1 MTILLTLFAAGVLTI
16 LLPCILPLVPIVLGV
31 SLSGRNKW
39 RPLVTATGMAASF
52 VAFTLVLQ
60 LLLRQFV
67 QLADLVRVATYYTL
81 LLFGICFVTTR
92 PHLHGNPERVPKP
105 SRALALAGKARLR
118 LHAYLQIAL
127 AALGALPFFWGQGW
141 LALSVSPLL
150 GAIAVALGGRVATRM
165 QQAGARVQHGA
176 SAGLGSESLLSALV
190 VGLTLGLVWVPCAG
204 PALGFALTLVRDQP
218 GFRAFLALT
227 AYAVGAALPLLFIG
241 YGGQRVVRGARGLI
255 QYSGRIK
262 QVSGAVLVLSALAF
276 QFQWFAALQTW
287 LGDHTSVA
295 TFGSVVEARLVG
307 NAMAAPAGSPS
318 SAMSRTEHETDR
330 GAALPQLPKLARA
343 PELAGL
349 GPWYNSPPLTLA
361 SLKGKVVLVD
371 FWTYSCINCVRT
383 LPHIQ
388 ELWSSYKDQPFVIV
402 GVHAPEFTFEKKPEN
417 VADAI
422 RKHHLE
428 YPIAQ
433 DNDFAT
439 WKAFE
444 NQYWPAKYLIDAQGV
459 IRYTHFGEGD
469 YGETEQAVRS
479 LLAELGRVAGG
490 NASGT
495 AASGAAM
502 RREAQSGRL
511 SPETYLGPRGWT
523 SFANRTG
530 MPDARAHRYVT
541 PRTLPIGSFSLAGEW
556 ELVDGERQVLRS
568 GSGEIRYRAVA
579 GEVNLVL
586 GVEKGE
592 APVTVDV
599 RVDGK
604 IAKSITVDRHDLY
617 NLYAGP
623 YGEHEV
629 ALEIRGKNLSAYAF
643 TFGA

>member
-31 SLSGRNKW
+31 SLSGRNRW
-39 RPLVTATGMAASF
+39 RPLVTASGMAASF
-52 VAFTLVLQ
+52 VAFTFVLQ
-60 LLLRQFV
+60 VLLRQFV

-81 LLFGICFVTTR
+81 LLFGICFVATR
-92 PHLHGNPERVPKP
+92 
-105 SRALALAGKARLR
+105 SR
-118 LHAYLQIAL
+118 LQIAL
-127 AALGALPFFWGQGW
+127 AALAALPFFWGRGW
-141 LALSVSPLL
+141 LALILAPLL
-150 GAIAVALGGRVATRM
+150 GTIAVALGGRVAARM
-165 QQAGARVQHGA
+165 QQAGVKVQQGA
-176 SAGLGSESLLSALV
+176 ASGLGSESLLSALV

-227 AYAVGAALPLLFIG
+227 AYAIGAALPLLFIG
-241 YGGQRVVRGARGLI
+241 YGGQRVVRGARGLVR
-255 QYSGRIK
+255 YSGRIK
-262 QVSGAVLVLSALAF
+262 QASGAVLVLSALAF
-276 QFQWFAALQTW
+276 QFQWFVGLQTW
-287 LGDHTSVA
+287 LSDHTRLA
-295 TFGSVVEARLVG
+295 ALGSMVEDRLLG
-307 NAMAAPAGSPS
+307 SAMAEPARPS
-318 SAMSRTEHETDR
+318 SYAIPTANG

-388 ELWSSYKDQPFVIV
+388 DLWSKYKDQPFVIV

-417 VADAI
+417 VADAV
-422 RKHHLE
+422 RTHHLG

-439 WKAFE
+439 WKAFD
-444 NQYWPAKYLIDAQGV
+444 NHYWPAKYLIDTQGT

-469 YGETEQAVRS
+469 YDATEQAVRS
-479 LLAELGRVAGG
+479 LLAELGQAPGAA
-490 NASGT
+490 ASGT
-495 AASGAAM
+495 APGGAAM
-502 RREAQSGRL
+502 RREEPSMRV
-511 SPETYLGPRGWT
+511 SPETYLGPRGWM
-523 SFANRTG
+523 SFANRAG
-530 MPDARAHRYVT
+530 LPDSRARRYAP
-541 PRTLPIGSFSLAGEW
+541 PRTLPVDSFSLTGDW
-556 ELVDGERQVLRS
+556 QLVDDERQVLRS
-568 GSGEIRYRAVA
+568 GSGEIRYRALA

-586 GVEKGE
+586 GLEKGG
-592 APVTVDV
+592 APVMVDV

-604 IAKSITVDRHDLY
+604 ISKSMTVDRHDLY
-617 NLYAGP
+617 NLYTGP

-629 ALEIRGKNLSAYAF
+629 AIDIRGKNLAAYAF
-643 TFGA
+643 TFGT

>member
-52 VAFTLVLQ
+52 VAFTFVLQ

-67 QLADLVRVATYYTL
+67 GLADLVRVATYYTL
-81 LLFGICFVTTR
+81 LLFGLCFVATR
-92 PHLHGNPERVPKP
+92 PW
-105 SRALALAGKARLR
+105 
-118 LHAYLQIAL
+118 LQIAL
-127 AALGALPFFWGQGW
+127 AVLGALPFFWGQGW
-141 LALSVSPLL
+141 LALLVAPLM
-150 GAIAVALGGRVATRM
+150 GAVAVALGGRVAARM

-176 SAGLGSESLLSALV
+176 TAGRGSESLLSALV

-241 YGGQRVVRGARGLI
+241 YGGQRVIRGARGLVW
-255 QYSGRIK
+255 YSGRIK

-287 LGDHTSVA
+287 LGDHTSAA
-295 TFGSVVEARLVG
+295 TFGSMVEQRLVG
-307 NAMAAPAGSPS
+307 KAIAASAGPPASAMA
-318 SAMSRTEHETDR
+318 TTDR
-330 GAALPQLPKLARA
+330 VALPQLPKLARA

-388 ELWSSYKDQPFVIV
+388 ELWSKYKDQPFVIV

-422 RKHHLE
+422 RKHHLD

-439 WKAFE
+439 WKAFD

-469 YGETEQAVRS
+469 YGETEQAVKS
-479 LLAELGRVAGG
+479 LLAELGRAAAG

-495 AASGAAM
+495 EASSAAM
-502 RREAQSGRL
+502 RREASSGRL
-511 SPETYLGPRGWT
+511 SPETYLGRRGWT

-530 MPDARAHRYVT
+530 MPDSRTHRYVA
-541 PRTLPIGSFSLAGEW
+541 PRTLPADSFSLAGEW

-568 GSGEIRYRAVA
+568 GSGEIRYRALA

-586 GVEKGE
+586 GLEKGT

-599 RVDGK
+599 RVDGRV
-604 IAKSITVDRHDLY
+604 AKSITVDRHDLY

-629 ALEIRGKNLSAYAF
+629 ALDIRGKNLAAYAF

>member
-1 MTILLTLFAAGVLTI
+1 MTILLTLFAAGFLTI

-52 VAFTLVLQ
+52 VVFTFILQ

-67 QLADLVRVATYYTL
+67 QLADLVRVATYYSL

-92 PHLHGNPERVPKP
+92 PRV
-105 SRALALAGKARLR
+105 
-118 LHAYLQIAL
+118 QIAL
-127 AALGALPFFWGQGW
+127 AVAGAIPFFWGQGW
-141 LALSVSPLL
+141 LALLL
-150 GAIAVALGGRVATRM
+150 APFVGAIAVALGGRVAARM
-165 QQAGARVQHGA
+165 QRAGATVQNGA
-176 SAGLGSESLLSALV
+176 AAELGSESLLSALV

-241 YGGQRVVRGARGLI
+241 YGGQRVVRGARGLVR
-255 QYSGRIK
+255 YSGRIK
-262 QVSGAVLVLSALAF
+262 QTSGAVLGLSALAL
-276 QFQWFAALQTW
+276 QFQWFAVLQTW
-287 LGDHTSVA
+287 IGDHTSVA
-295 TFGSVVEARLVG
+295 TLGSVVEKRLVG
-307 NAMAAPAGSPS
+307 NAMAAPAGAPL
-318 SAMSRTEHETDR
+318 SAMSRIDHATDR
-330 GAALPQLPKLARA
+330 GMALPQLPKLARA

-388 ELWSSYKDQPFVIV
+388 ELWSRYKDQPFVIV

-417 VADAI
+417 VAAAI
-422 RKHHLE
+422 RKHHLD

-439 WKAFE
+439 WKAFD

-469 YGETEQAVRS
+469 YGETEQAVKS
-479 LLAELGRVAGG
+479 LLVELGRSAGG
-490 NASGT
+490 EPSG
-495 AASGAAM
+495 AFASGANM
-502 RREAQSGRL
+502 GREAPPRRL
-511 SPETYLGPRGWT
+511 SPETYLGTRGWT

-530 MPDARAHRYVT
+530 IPDSRPHRYVA
-541 PRTLPIGSFSLAGEW
+541 PSTLPTDSFSLAGEW
-556 ELVDGERQVLRS
+556 EVVDGERQVLRS
-568 GSGEIRYRAVA
+568 SSGEIRYRALA

-586 GVEKGE
+586 GLEKGE
-592 APVTVDV
+592 APVTVEV
-599 RVDGK
+599 RVDEK
-604 IAKSITVDRHDLY
+604 VSKSITVDRHDLY

-629 ALEIRGKNLSAYAF
+629 ALHIRGKKLAAYAF